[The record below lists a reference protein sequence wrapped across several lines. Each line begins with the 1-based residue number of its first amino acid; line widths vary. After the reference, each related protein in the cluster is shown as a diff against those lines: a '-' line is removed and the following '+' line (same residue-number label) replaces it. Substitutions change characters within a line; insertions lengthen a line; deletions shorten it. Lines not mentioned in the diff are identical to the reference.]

1 MGNVIGGIGGVGGIG
16 GMKNIIGG
24 IGQMTAIDGSQ
35 VNSLI
40 QQLLGNLTSTLSQA
54 EQMTAGGGPG
64 AVGAGQSLVRS
75 FQSDLTRLAYIAAL
89 QKAVKKASGSGPFNL
104 ETAIN
109 DLWVALDCVKRGQQ
123 TTSLQAQAQNASDVM
138 QSLSRI
144 LKQMHDTTAP
154 VINNMR

>member
-1 MGNVIGGIGGVGGIG
+1 MGNVISGIGGVGGIG

-40 QQLLGNLTSTLSQA
+40 QQLLGNLNSTLSQA
-54 EQMTAGGGPG
+54 EQMTAGGMPFAG
-64 AVGAGQSLVRS
+64 GAGQSLVRS

-89 QKAVKKASGSGPFNL
+89 QKAVKKASGSGPFNV

-123 TTSLQAQAQNASDVM
+123 TTSLQAQAQNASDIM
-138 QSLSRI
+138 QSLSAI
-144 LKQMHDTTAP
+144 MKQMHDSTAS
-154 VINNMR
+154 VISNMR